1 MITQIVTTSETL
13 NSETE
18 LAIIPIASLIEPI
31 DVYLPEGIEGQTV
44 WLKCIGNAG
53 NMNVFVGTCE
63 DDELEADTGL
73 DTLNSA
79 GASRLMYFT
88 AGKWIFLTYM

>member
-13 NSETE
+13 NSDTE
-18 LAIIPIASLIEPI
+18 LAIIPIASLVEPI
-31 DVYLPEGIEGQTV
+31 DVYLPEGTESQTM
-44 WLKCIGNAG
+44 WIKCVGHAG
-53 NMNVFVGTCE
+53 DMNVTIGTSE
-63 DDELEADTGL
+63 DDELETDTGL

-88 AGKWIFLTYM
+88 GGQWIFLTYM